1 MEVNNQDFEIISPGG
16 FLEGIKSLG
25 MTELSETQ
33 VSYLLK
39 ILSKEELDGNILLQ
53 ELLTIMENFGLH
65 DEDEQQLP
73 EGYEPQEDSSPSP
86 PKKKKGEADL
96 TKLDNESIEIMAML
110 MLYCIRNEMEAK
122 QVFESVIFE

>member
-1 MEVNNQDFEIISPGG
+1 
-16 FLEGIKSLG
+16 

-65 DEDEQQLP
+65 DEDE
-73 EGYEPQEDSSPSP
+73 
-86 PKKKKGEADL
+86 
-96 TKLDNESIEIMAML
+96 
-110 MLYCIRNEMEAK
+110 
-122 QVFESVIFE
+122 